1 MEPTTRRNSLNVPS
15 SSPSRELSLV
25 VEAYF
30 VIPSFAPCTSILLH
44 CRITTS
50 IVLPFKKARSRKR
63 NLIINLEP
71 GFGSIILMPAIDI
84 PLKALAAFSA
94 NEKKSF
100 SKKL

>member
-1 MEPTTRRNSLNVPS
+1 M
-15 SSPSRELSLV
+15 

-50 IVLPFKKARSRKR
+50 IVLPFKKAGSRKR
-63 NLIINLEP
+63 NLINLEP

-94 NEKKSF
+94 NEKKKF
-100 SKKL
+100 F